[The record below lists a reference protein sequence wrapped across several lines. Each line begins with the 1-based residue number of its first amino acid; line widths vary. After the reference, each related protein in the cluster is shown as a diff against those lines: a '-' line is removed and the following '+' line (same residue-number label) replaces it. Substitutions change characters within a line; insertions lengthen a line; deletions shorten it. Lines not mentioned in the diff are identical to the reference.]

1 METQQILS
9 PAPVTRMALAT
20 TPATPADIVL
30 YAMQNG
36 GSIEQIRDFMQLQ
49 REWEAD
55 QARKSY
61 VADMAEFK
69 KNPPHIVKD
78 KQVAF
83 SGTSYM
89 HATLGNVT
97 SSIVE
102 GLARHGFSHRWD
114 TDQQAGGLI
123 AVTCILTHRL
133 GHSEKTLL
141 SAKGDDSGKKNNIQQ
156 MASSITYLQ
165 RYTLLA
171 ACGLATHDQGDDDGH
186 AAGVN
191 GQEQDWF
198 GLVSRARSLDELQ
211 RIWNDGSVA
220 LKRSDDLA
228 PYDDFKCAVNAKK
241 TALGGAPAK
250 AGRSSR
256 LSDIVGN
263 SPSAAGVA
271 V

>member
-1 METQQILS
+1 MENHQTIIATPLS
-9 PAPVTRMALAT
+9 RMEVAT
-20 TPATPADIVL
+20 VPATPADIVL
-30 YAMQNG
+30 YAMKNG

-114 TDQQAGGLI
+114 TDQQPGGLI

-186 AAGVN
+186 AAGER
-191 GQEQDWF
+191 GQEDWM
-198 GLVSRARSLDELQ
+198 GHVSRAKSMGELQ
-211 RIWNDGSVA
+211 AIWNDGSVD
-220 LKRSDDLA
+220 LESDA
-228 PYDDFKCAVNAKK
+228 VAYDAFKAAVNAKK
-241 TALGGAPAK
+241 VALGGAPAK

-256 LSDIVGN
+256 LSNIVGN
-263 SPSAAGVA
+263 SAPAQGAAA
-271 V
+271 

>member
-1 METQQILS
+1 MENQEVLTPS
-9 PAPVTRMALAT
+9 TVTRMALAT
-20 TPATPADIVL
+20 VPATPADIVL

-114 TDQQAGGLI
+114 TDQQPGGLI

-186 AAGVN
+186 AAGIQ
-191 GQEQDWF
+191 GQEDWL
-198 GLVSRARSLDELQ
+198 GHVARAKSLDELQ
-211 RIWNDGSVA
+211 RIWNDGSVD

-241 TALGGAPAK
+241 ATLGGAPAK

-256 LSDIVGN
+256 LSDIVGKAQ
-263 SPSAAGVA
+263 PDQGAAA
-271 V
+271 